1 MNIYELLLII
11 ILSNHLIVQ
20 IEMTNIFNNVLLL
33 QTQPQDSHGDKTITA
48 LYSNWYL
55 EVLLRR
61 VSAGQICYSPLQK
74 AFVTLPVEGQ
84 VPFCAE
90 EYSDVNG
97 INRFFI

>member
-1 MNIYELLLII
+1 
-11 ILSNHLIVQ
+11 
-20 IEMTNIFNNVLLL
+20 MTNIFNSILLQ
-33 QTQPQDSHGDKTITA
+33 QTQPQDNHGDKTITA

-97 INRFFI
+97 NYFLSFAQ